1 MLTLFMTSLIQTS
14 CTQNDSAQ
22 NHIFATF
29 IHKFLMQQD
38 EKQSEK
44 LLCLFI
50 IQFLSIE
57 ALMLLQLSSHRVFF
71 HHILPSTCLSVTIGF
86 FITWFSVHWQGKL
99 IKKITAPPC
108 QHDGLSF
115 SIFSDFLL
123 SFFIFQGEMASA
135 LNLQFLWVLMVS
147 LSFLCLLF
155 DKIYTLWILVQSE
168 FWCFAA

>member
-14 CTQNDSAQ
+14 RAQ
-22 NHIFATF
+22 NHNFATF
-29 IHKFLMQQD
+29 SHKFLMQQD

-44 LLCLFI
+44 LLCVCLFI

-57 ALMLLQLSSHRVFF
+57 ALMLLQLSSHRVFLR
-71 HHILPSTCLSVTIGF
+71 HILPSTCLNVTIGF
-86 FITWFSVHWQGKL
+86 SITWFSVHWQGKL

-123 SFFIFQGEMASA
+123 SFFIFQGEMAST
-135 LNLQFLWVLMVS
+135 LNLQFLWVLMIS
-147 LSFLCLLF
+147 LSFLCCLLF
-155 DKIYTLWILVQSE
+155 DKIYMLWILVQSE